1 MTKTAIVRAR
11 IDPDLKH
18 NAEIILHKL
27 GLTQAQFINMAF
39 KQLETEH
46 GIPFDM
52 HIPNKTTRR
61 AMKDADENRNLTE
74 IKDFDDMLKKSGI
87 KRKINA

>member
-1 MTKTAIVRAR
+1 MTKTEIVRAR

-27 GLTQAQFINMAF
+27 GLTQAQYINMAF
-39 KQLETEH
+39 RQLEIKH

-52 HIPNKTTRR
+52 KLPNKTTQK
-61 AMKDADENRNLTE
+61 AIKDAMENKNLTE
-74 IKDFDDMLKKSGI
+74 FKDFDDLLKKSGI